1 MEHLKY
7 RITQS
12 RLLYVMT
19 IPGDL
24 SYMGKVKVGEVIVD
38 NEVADDGDMG
48 RLIKAVVKSL
58 KGRKFMRDFPQFH
71 LDYVECT
78 TFNDTLQYKAQDV
91 HDVLTNSGVD
101 KELLHGEH
109 DIWFNTDLDTVKRA
123 IAVAKRAVEAKKQGK
138 KPPLTYNGTD
148 SQVKPRQI
156 KFRPEQQRAI
166 DETVHSFGLRK
177 AENHAYLWD
186 AKMRFGKTLSGL
198 EVARRMGYA
207 STLIVTHRPVVDDGW
222 YADFLK
228 IFGNDNQYIYASRM
242 DYKEEEQNGNAK
254 QCMRNVDMNGFG
266 MLRSA
271 IAGGKKKVIFFV
283 SMQYLRLSTLVGG
296 KDQDPLKRA
305 IMNYDWQL
313 VMIDEA
319 HEGTESMMGKRV
331 IEKLT
336 KEETRILSL
345 SGTPFNLLDKFDNSQ
360 IYTWDY
366 VMEQKAKQQWDDENY
381 GDPNPYADLPR
392 MQILTFTMNEMLRG
406 KVEGMSGTFTFHDF
420 FRVYTGDKK
429 EDKCVMPSPQHKGKF
444 IFEDKVKAW
453 LDRLV
458 EESATSQY
466 PFSTEEFQDKFRHTF
481 WLLPGVK
488 EAKALEQLLHE
499 HEVFNDDNF
508 KIVNVA
514 GDGNIEDKGGKA
526 LKAVQKAIRE
536 NERTITLSCGKLTTG
551 VSVPEWTAVLNMK
564 GSENTPA
571 ATYMQTIFRVQTHAT
586 LEGRMKS
593 DCYVFDFAPD
603 RALTAV
609 AETAKMQVI
618 AAGGKKSQ
626 QLKLTQKEE
635 EEQLTAFLQLCPV
648 ISMDGATMDH
658 HFSANQLFEKLK
670 NVYVERAVRS
680 GYADNSIYNV
690 EGLMDLND
698 EQKKVLGDVHDLL
711 GSMPNL
717 WKPSKIDVTNNGLTE
732 KEKQD
737 LEDAKK
743 NEKEGKPLTPEQKA
757 AKEAKA
763 KENQEKQARISVMR
777 GIAIRIPL
785 LVYGA
790 EIDDDKEELTID
802 NFTDDH
808 IIDDES
814 WKEFMP
820 KGITKE
826 IFRVLAPLF
835 DRAIFTG
842 AAKRIREMV
851 KAADDLTIEERI
863 AHIAKIFSYFHN
875 PDKETVLTPWRVVNM
890 HLSDTI
896 GGWCFFNEEFDG
908 DYTEKNEY
916 DEDVATVR
924 PVDHGDVTTNIFADY
939 HTRVLEINSKTGL
952 YPLYMAYSI
961 FKTTKEKAFR
971 QIELTDERN
980 KKGGNY
986 DKQAKDDQVIWD
998 EVLMENIFVVCR
1010 THMAVSI
1017 TNRTLRGFRKNVQTN
1032 VKCYERK
1039 LEISD
1044 LVDANILKK
1053 KNEYTARG
1061 EKHKVCDM
1069 IEVLRVKPE
1078 LFIADI
1084 VQGRDFWHV
1093 SNSITMK
1100 PNEDINKIKFSVVV
1114 GNPPYH
1120 LMDKGKGA
1128 SDAAAPIYYR
1138 FVETAIDLAPAYIS
1152 IIMPS
1157 KWMVGGRT
1165 ELGPF
1170 LDRMKKDIRLAYLK
1184 DYRNDRSIFP
1194 SAHNDGGICYF
1205 LWDASKTSVGI
1216 NYVFVTMDGTSITSD
1231 SITNRYSSFVIRD
1244 TRVNPILDRIY
1255 PTDEALENGERFS
1268 SIVSKT
1274 RPFGLRK
1281 DIFNNPE
1288 KYPDSEMN
1296 IMPFNNSVKI
1306 YGVKGRKG
1314 GARRTEAY
1322 ISSKII
1328 TDKYNAV
1335 DKYKIFFTTTYSS
1348 DATIPPEIIRGYKRD
1363 VCTETFLLIGPFDT
1377 KEEMLNCANFIET
1390 KFFRFLLFFGHGTM
1404 QVNQNVFSLI
1414 PLLNFK
1420 ESWDDDKLNITFNLS
1435 TEEIALIQ
1443 SIIPD

>member
-429 EDKCVMPSPQHKGKF
+429 EDKCVMPSPEHKGKF

-488 EAKALEQLLHE
+488 EAKALEELLHK

-586 LEGRMKS
+586 LDGRMKS

-626 QLKLTQKEE
+626 QLKLSQKDE

-648 ISMDGATMDH
+648 ISMDGATMGH

-717 WKPSKIDVTNNGLTE
+717 WKPSKIDVTNNGLTDKE
-732 KEKQD
+732 REDAEQGDKNDKNNNPKTKEQIEAQKKREEENKEKR
-737 LEDAKK
+737 
-743 NEKEGKPLTPEQKA
+743 
-757 AKEAKA
+757 
-763 KENQEKQARISVMR
+763 ARISVMR

-896 GGWCFFNEEFDG
+896 GGWCFFNKEFDG

-1114 GNPPYH
+1114 GNPPYQI
-1120 LMDKGKGA
+1120 MDGGAGASATPIYNLFVNAAIELNPSFISMITPSRWFAGGKGL
-1128 SDAAAPIYYR
+1128 DTYR
-1138 FVETAIDLAPAYIS
+1138 ESMRKDKRLRKLFNFTNGKDCFPTSSTGSINYFLWQENYNDDCEFHTLYNGRDDVAVRPLDEFNIVIANNKAIS
-1152 IIMPS
+1152 IIHKIQS
-1157 KWMVGGRT
+1157 KK
-1165 ELGPF
+1165 E
-1170 LDRMKKDIRLAYLK
+1170 
-1184 DYRNDRSIFP
+1184 RSF
-1194 SAHNDGGICYF
+1194 AE
-1205 LWDASKTSVGI
+1205 SVKP
-1216 NYVFVTMDGTSITSD
+1216 Y
-1231 SITNRYSSFVIRD
+1231 
-1244 TRVNPILDRIY
+1244 
-1255 PTDEALENGERFS
+1255 
-1268 SIVSKT
+1268 K
-1274 RPFGLRK
+1274 PFGLRSYVRGEEDPFFGCVSLFSSAGVSYIK
-1281 DIFNNPE
+1281 RTDITACLDIVDHYKIMTSKLLAE
-1288 KYPDSEMN
+1288 HAGEPD
-1296 IMPFNNSVKI
+1296 KT
-1306 YGVKGRKG
+1306 GRY
-1314 GARRTEAY
+1314 RVLSRTE
-1322 ISSKII
+1322 II
-1328 TDKYNAV
+1328 KPN
-1335 DKYKIFFTTTYSS
+1335 
-1348 DATIPPEIIRGYKRD
+1348 EI
-1363 VCTETFLLIGPFDT
+1363 CTESYLILASSPSIT
-1377 KEEMLNCANFIET
+1377 QIKNCLSYCST
-1390 KFFRFLLFFGHGTM
+1390 KFFRFLLLQFMSSINMTKEVFAFVPM
-1404 QVNQNVFSLI
+1404 QDFSEPWSDEKLYKKYG
-1414 PLLNFK
+1414 LK
-1420 ESWDDDKLNITFNLS
+1420 ED
-1435 TEEIALIQ
+1435 EIAYIEAM
-1443 SIIPD
+1443 IKPME